1 MASFHARCLCSYCRI
16 KFSYQ
21 VPPWELR
28 WEITQGKYKR
38 MDTWISVLFCDYY
51 NYKHDGIW
59 LSSVQHATFAF
70 INRTTLFSC
79 AFRSVQRVFLIVFLL
94 IFSMH
99 LIDSRLLRRDT
110 LRSVLIG
117 VIPRPSQWE
126 VGENRSQRRNIIFT
140 PLIVRISIK
149 LAWFLFCS
157 DNTLENSISRMPF
170 WYNSTSTWSAFNME

>member
-1 MASFHARCLCSYCRI
+1 M
-16 KFSYQ
+16 
-21 VPPWELR
+21 
-28 WEITQGKYKR
+28 
-38 MDTWISVLFCDYY
+38 
-51 NYKHDGIW
+51 
-59 LSSVQHATFAF
+59 
-70 INRTTLFSC
+70 
-79 AFRSVQRVFLIVFLL
+79 FLL

-149 LAWFLFCS
+149 LA
-157 DNTLENSISRMPF
+157 
-170 WYNSTSTWSAFNME
+170 